1 MTNQEAAR
9 AGAMVARA
17 ARVAGEVGRG
27 RRGGPFLLSLARG
40 GRAAAPQDANRCLSA
55 VYHKLR
61 TTATTIS
68 VVKLKYQFVFAHTA
82 THYMNMCVTPF
93 QIN

>member
-1 MTNQEAAR
+1 
-9 AGAMVARA
+9 MVARVVRA
-17 ARVAGEVGRG
+17 AGEVGRG
-27 RRGGPFLLSLARG
+27 RRGGPLLLSLARG

-68 VVKLKYQFVFAHTA
+68 VVKLKYQYVVAHTA
-82 THYMNMCVTPF
+82 THYMILCGTTF
-93 QIN
+93 KINW